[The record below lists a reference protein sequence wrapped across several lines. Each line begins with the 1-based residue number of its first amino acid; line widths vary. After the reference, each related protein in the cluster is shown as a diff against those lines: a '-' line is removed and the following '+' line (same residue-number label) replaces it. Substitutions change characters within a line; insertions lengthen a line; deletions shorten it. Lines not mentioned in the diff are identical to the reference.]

1 MPRPHLPIHTTA
13 ALILGLTSSAMA
25 ARPPYAGFNKS
36 STACEKSLDCPP
48 SWNCYTED
56 GMEVAPPLSPGPGQC
71 ECYVTFG
78 SSGPDCQDRALTNAL
93 WFSVTSMILFLTLC
107 YLLGSLNIIFI
118 KLISAK
124 AFSMK
129 KASNVAFIYL
139 YAAIFGIALYQI
151 AAFMASTNTG
161 SYALWVDV
169 VRPLGVA
176 LALVFFLMCGF
187 QITVVWMK
195 LALST
200 QKKGGETEN
209 KIHRI
214 ILCAR
219 CIQCLVILVVASSIA
234 TGVIA
239 IMFFFSVVMSVVL
252 GVFFHFGGNMLGGIL
267 MPKPDA
273 TIEPSVWEKRAEPA
287 KKVLRTAGIL
297 RFSAPGFG
305 LLILVSSILGL
316 TNADASK
323 SLTGAIVYQLN
334 MVNATSSFY
343 VVKDY
348 LSYGVRKVLKSG
360 KVASFGAGTTT
371 KTTGVTAVTAVT
383 SA

>member
-1 MPRPHLPIHTTA
+1 MPRPHLLPIHTTA

-252 GVFFHFGGNMLGGIL
+252 GVFFHFGGNMLGAIL
-267 MPKPDA
+267 MPKEDP
-273 TIEPSVWEKRAEPA
+273 TIEAAVFEKRAEPA
-287 KKVLRTAGIL
+287 KKVYQAAARM
-297 RFSAPGFG
+297 RFSAAFFG
-305 LLILVSSILGL
+305 LLIVASAAVGLVSSDKDKAL
-316 TNADASK
+316 N
-323 SLTGAIVYQLN
+323 GAILLQIN
-334 MVNATSSFY
+334 FVNAWYLFFT
-343 VVKDY
+343 VLDY
-348 LSYGVRKVLKSG
+348 LSFGVRKVLKSG
-360 KVASFGAGTTT
+360 KVASFGAKTTSVGTTVASSV
-371 KTTGVTAVTAVT
+371 G
-383 SA
+383 

>member
-1 MPRPHLPIHTTA
+1 MPRPHLLPIHTTA

-200 QKKGGETEN
+200 QKKGGETEK
-209 KIHRI
+209 KIKRV
-214 ILCAR
+214 ILSVR
-219 CIQCLVILVVASSIA
+219 CIQGLVVLVVLASLASGLITIMRYFA
-234 TGVIA
+234 VLMA
-239 IMFFFSVVMSVVL
+239 IVL
-252 GVFFHFGGNMLGGIL
+252 GVFFHFGGNMLGAIL
-267 MPKPDA
+267 MPKEDP
-273 TIEPSVWEKRAEPA
+273 TIEAAVFEKRAEPA
-287 KKVLRTAGIL
+287 KKVYQAAARM
-297 RFSAPGFG
+297 RFSAAFFG
-305 LLILVSSILGL
+305 LLIVASAAVGLVSSDKDKAL
-316 TNADASK
+316 N
-323 SLTGAIVYQLN
+323 GAILLQIN
-334 MVNATSSFY
+334 FVNAWYLFFT
-343 VVKDY
+343 VLDY
-348 LSYGVRKVLKSG
+348 LSFGVRKVLKSG
-360 KVASFGAGTTT
+360 KVASFGAKTTSVGTTVASSV
-371 KTTGVTAVTAVT
+371 G
-383 SA
+383 